1 VSNDRVN
8 VLLPR
13 GGPRSIV
20 DPTRLD
26 GGRGAPDAKRP
37 SGVSFDDILTGELGG
52 GRVRISSE
60 AQEALYMRGI
70 SLGQVELDQIGTGM
84 EALAKKGGKTGLLLA
99 RYAALVVD
107 VPERTVTRALSPSE
121 TKSHVFTQIDSALV
135 LD

>member
-1 VSNDRVN
+1 
-8 VLLPR
+8 
-13 GGPRSIV
+13 
-20 DPTRLD
+20 
-26 GGRGAPDAKRP
+26 
-37 SGVSFDDILTGELGG
+37 
-52 GRVRISSE
+52 
-60 AQEALYMRGI
+60 
-70 SLGQVELDQIGTGM
+70 DQIGTGM